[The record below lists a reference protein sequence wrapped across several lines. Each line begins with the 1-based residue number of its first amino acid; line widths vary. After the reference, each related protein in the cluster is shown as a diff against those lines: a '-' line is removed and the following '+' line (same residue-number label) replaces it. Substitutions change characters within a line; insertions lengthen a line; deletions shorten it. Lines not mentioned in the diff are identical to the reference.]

1 MIKYPTTHKDKLFAA
16 INNNKVPKSEI
27 QILQRAYK
35 VYEKWISEIE
45 KIYSKKISSDE
56 KAFLLVK
63 ELNKYKN
70 YIDINLIF
78 DSKNDFLY
86 RQKGQMKLGSS
97 IIEEFLPRLVHP
109 SIVGK
114 FNKKQVIIGPTKSLS
129 NLQFKSNITG
139 IYAGGG
145 LSSKEKDQDFSI
157 SKKLFL
163 KASHNEDYSD
173 SIEVKTHL
181 SFIAAEC
188 KTNLDKT
195 MFQEA
200 LATASDLKKLV
211 LGSKYFLI
219 CEWLDMQPINTSFTD
234 IDLVLILRKSKRMPS
249 DIRKHFNKAVGRK
262 KYRNIYLKQINSN
275 PIDVEVIMKIVT
287 HIRNAIASQNI
298 DEKKILDRGFF

>member
-1 MIKYPTTHKDKLFAA
+1 MIRYPTTHKDKLLAA

-27 QILQRAYK
+27 QFLKRSYEAYK
-35 VYEKWISEIE
+35 RWISEIE
-45 KIYSKKISSDE
+45 KIYNEKISSDE
-56 KAFLLVK
+56 KVSFMVK
-63 ELNKYKN
+63 KLNKYKN
-70 YIDINLIF
+70 YIDIDLIF

-145 LSSKEKDQDFSI
+145 LFSKEKDQDFSI

-173 SIEVKTHL
+173 SIEIKTHL

-200 LATASDLKKLV
+200 LATASDLKKIV
-211 LGSKYFLI
+211 LGAKYFLI
-219 CEWLDMQPINTSFTD
+219 CEWLDMQPIDTTVTD
-234 IDLVLILRKSKRMPS
+234 IDLVLILRKAKRMSS
-249 DIRKHFNKAVGRK
+249 DIRKHFNKAAGRK
-262 KYRNIYLKQINSN
+262 KYRDIYLKQMTSN
-275 PIDVEVIMKIVT
+275 PIDIEVIMRVVT
-287 HIRNAIASQNI
+287 RIRNVIASQSI
-298 DEKKILDRGFF
+298 DEKRVLDRGYF

>member
-1 MIKYPTTHKDKLFAA
+1 MIKYPTTHKDKLLAA
-16 INNNKVPKSEI
+16 INNNKVPESEV
-27 QILQRAYK
+27 QCLKRAYEAYK
-35 VYEKWISEIE
+35 KWISEIE
-45 KIYSKKISSDE
+45 KIYSKKLSSNE
-56 KAFLLVK
+56 KVSLMIK
-63 ELNKYKN
+63 GLNKYKN
-70 YIDINLIF
+70 YIDVDLIF

-97 IIEEFLPRLVHP
+97 IIEEFLPRLIHP

-114 FNKKQVIIGPTKSLS
+114 FNKKQIIVGPTKSLS

-173 SIEVKTHL
+173 SIEIKTHL

-200 LATASDLKKLV
+200 LATASDLKKIV
-211 LGSKYFLI
+211 LGAKYFLI
-219 CEWLDMQPINTSFTD
+219 CEWLDMQPIDTSVTNV
-234 IDLVLILRKSKRMPS
+234 DLVLILRKSKRMSS
-249 DIRKHFNKAVGRK
+249 DIRKHFNKAAGRK
-262 KYRNIYLKQINSN
+262 KHRNIYLKQTNSN
-275 PIDVEVIMKIVT
+275 PIDVEVVMKFVT
-287 HIRNAIASQNI
+287 HIRNVIASQSI
-298 DEKKILDRGFF
+298 DEKKVLNRGFF